1 MSSSSAA
8 LLRAAPLPVT
18 RAEATRRPFRFGVM
32 AMLGLRM
39 MFHDRA
45 KLLGTVLGVVFA
57 VVLMNQQIGVLFALL
72 EKNTMFVDNAGAD
85 IWILPRTAKTLE
97 GGTPIS
103 IYWLNRARGH
113 REVDWAEPL
122 LFGTTTVVSPEG
134 TSEAVTLVGTRAP
147 RFAGGP
153 WNLVDGSAESL
164 SEPDT
169 MIFEDSKRAAFGA
182 MNLGSVREVGGHR
195 AVAGGFTWG
204 LLPFAPPYAFAEYE
218 TARKILDVDPDQT
231 SFLLVGLEE
240 GADPGRV
247 RDELAALLPS
257 ARVVL
262 RDDFSRGIIED
273 LLAEQLGVSFGTSTS
288 FALIVGFVVVAL
300 AMFSAVVDNIRE
312 FGTLKAMGARTVDLA
327 KLLFT
332 QALAYALIGTTVG
345 LFLVTQIAEGMRSA
359 ALSLVLPW
367 WMYAGSFAAMVV
379 LCIAAS
385 SLALL
390 RVRSVEPAMVFR

>member
-1 MSSSSAA
+1 
-8 LLRAAPLPVT
+8 
-18 RAEATRRPFRFGVM
+18 
-32 AMLGLRM
+32 
-39 MFHDRA
+39 
-45 KLLGTVLGVVFA
+45 
-57 VVLMNQQIGVLFALL
+57 MNQQIGVLFALL

-312 FGTLKAMGARTVDLA
+312 FGTLKAMGATSFDLA
-327 KLLFT
+327 KLLFV
-332 QALAYALIGTTVG
+332 QAVTYSAIGSTIG
-345 LFLVTQIAEGMRSA
+345 LFLVTRMAEGIRSPELA
-359 ALSLVLPW
+359 LVLPPA
-367 WMYAGSFAAMVV
+367 MYGGTYVAMAA
-379 LCIAAS
+379 LCMAAS
-385 SLALL
+385 MLALW
-390 RVRSVEPAMVFR
+390 RIRNIEPGMVFR